1 VLESEVM
8 QRLVAEL
15 RRTVATSIAGSSC
28 VPPKLR
34 RAILRLC
41 RIQVGAG
48 TRIFSGCLF
57 RSLDVVIG
65 ERVFLNHRATFDGS
79 ERTTIGRGCSIGTG
93 VSFITS
99 THEIA
104 VTGIRRA
111 GKRISAPIVVGD
123 GTWIGA
129 NVTILPGVRIGRA
142 CVIGA
147 GAVVISDCAPN
158 TIYAGVPARPMRSLP
173 PLDEHAP
180 DARLIDLP
188 ALQSATNAAV

>member
-1 VLESEVM
+1 M
-8 QRLVAEL
+8 QRIVAEL
-15 RRTVATSIAGSSC
+15 RRTVATSVAGSSC

-41 RIQVGAG
+41 GIKVGAG

-57 RSLDVVIG
+57 RSLDVIIG

-104 VTGIRRA
+104 LTGIRRA
-111 GKRISAPIVVGD
+111 GRRISAPVVVGD
-123 GTWIGA
+123 GAWIGA
-129 NVTILPGVRIGRA
+129 NVTILPGVTIGPG

-147 GAVVISDCAPN
+147 GAVVIRDCKAN
-158 TIYAGVPARPMRSLP
+158 TIYAGVPAQPVRVLP
-173 PLDEHAP
+173 PLDGLDPAS
-180 DARLIDLP
+180 LIDLP
-188 ALQSATNAAV
+188 AAERVNA

>member
-1 VLESEVM
+1 M
-8 QRLVAEL
+8 QSVVAEL
-15 RRTVATSIAGSSC
+15 RRTVASGVAGSPC
-28 VPPKLR
+28 VPPKVR

-41 RIQVGAG
+41 GIKVGVGA
-48 TRIFSGCLF
+48 RIFSGCLF

-104 VTGIRRA
+104 VIGIRRA
-111 GKRISAPIVVGD
+111 GRRISAPVVVGD
-123 GTWIGA
+123 GSWIGA
-129 NVTILPGVRIGRA
+129 NVTILPGVTIGQG

-147 GAVVISDCAPN
+147 GAVVVSDCAPD
-158 TIYAGVPARPMRSLP
+158 TVYAGVPARPMRVLA
-173 PLDEHAP
+173 PLHGLDPA
-180 DARLIDLP
+180 ARLIELSVP
-188 ALQSATNAAV
+188 QQATAAV